1 MSEVINVFPVNA
13 FMADADRIFYQAGQ
27 TLDREQW
34 FFRAREGVMGPYASR
49 ETAERE
55 LREFKVHCQ
64 RTGATGNRPP
74 RTSGAMAGS
83 GAAP

>member
-13 FMADADRIFYQAGQ
+13 FMADANRIFFRAGPAM
-27 TLDREQW
+27 DRGQW

-55 LREFKVHCQ
+55 LLEFKAYCQ
-64 RTGATGNRPP
+64 RMGVTGRPP
-74 RTSGAMAGS
+74 RVSGAAAGS
-83 GAAP
+83 GGAL